1 MSPRSQFPTDSF
13 TPLRP
18 PQEPLPASRGELLEK
33 VGSPGRRIFF
43 TVRGLLDLVEEA
55 APWDALYYPPAKPE
69 DVGRMLERMVDV
81 IDQIPVRVRALVTE
95 LEKEGVDEDLV
106 GDLEFF
112 FQGIHM
118 SVLPELEQLRHKL
131 AGLREH
137 PDEHSDQ
144 KGEFLCELAADV
156 KGKVSSSMMGA
167 SSSLI
172 SGARWNGVEIEPVLF
187 PEKAEEFDRNRKLVE
202 TLSEVTEAITNLLH
216 QIPLASLV
224 ERWRNAQRIDQYALT
239 PLYSFLGN
247 LGRLM
252 QESSRRALYSGD
264 YHQIRRRE
272 NRLSSRIAEITTL
285 HNMTWGIVQPGMTA
299 DMATIYPL
307 LAKKATELAAVLD
320 FDILRKILGKKQL
333 DDLLMVVTMEK
344 DSGKQGRR
352 ERLPEELQGLVP
364 LLYDEDLKTFL
375 ELLLGSVLKR
385 ASLAVKKESAPA
397 PAPVAVAP
405 AAPAAPMPVVHAAPP
420 AAPAASSSLFPDVDE
435 VLGLTPAAPA
445 PAAYAPRRSVAFD
458 AELDALSG
466 PSFGE
471 APVAQ
476 APAPVAPKPAAGV
489 ISRESKLRA
498 LEDLVQLLEDLGS
511 RANPDRKSFE
521 LILRL
526 LKQQRVVPPSMLQS
540 MHPYLY
546 GLMNELI
553 PRLNEIQHLGSQ
565 LSSHSANLIQLCQT
579 LCQPNPSQEQLHGL
593 FPSSM
598 QRLLNLIDGLSS
610 AALASIEKL
619 RMAP

>member
-1 MSPRSQFPTDSF
+1 M
-13 TPLRP
+13 
-18 PQEPLPASRGELLEK
+18 
-33 VGSPGRRIFF
+33 
-43 TVRGLLDLVEEA
+43 EEA
-55 APWDALYYPPAKPE
+55 APWDSLYYPPAKAE
-69 DVGRMLERMVDV
+69 DVGRMLEKMVDV
-81 IDQIPVRVRALVTE
+81 IDQIPVRVRALVAE

-285 HNMTWGIVQPGMTA
+285 HNMTWGIVQPGMTV

-333 DDLLMVVTMEK
+333 DDLLMIVTMEK
-344 DSGKQGRR
+344 DSGGKHGRR

-385 ASLAVKKESAPA
+385 ASLAVKKENAPPPPAVAA
-397 PAPVAVAP
+397 PVPPATAPVASPAVDFSPSFAPSSESP
-405 AAPAAPMPVVHAAPP
+405 AAP
-420 AAPAASSSLFPDVDE
+420 SSSLFPDVDE

-445 PAAYAPRRSVAFD
+445 SAAYAPRRSAAFD
-458 AELDALSG
+458 AELDALAG

-471 APVAQ
+471 PQ
-476 APAPVAPKPAAGV
+476 PAPAPVAPAPPPAKVAGV

-579 LCQPNPSQEQLHGL
+579 LCLPNPSQDQLHGL
-593 FPSSM
+593 FPTSM

>member
-1 MSPRSQFPTDSF
+1 M
-13 TPLRP
+13 
-18 PQEPLPASRGELLEK
+18 
-33 VGSPGRRIFF
+33 
-43 TVRGLLDLVEEA
+43 EEA
-55 APWDALYYPPAKPE
+55 APWDSLYYPPPKAE
-69 DVGRMLERMVDV
+69 DVGTMLENMVDV
-81 IDQIPVRVRALVTE
+81 IDQIPVRVRALVAE
-95 LEKEGVDEDLV
+95 LEGEGVDEDLV

-131 AGLREH
+131 ASLREH

-224 ERWRNAQRIDQYALT
+224 ERWHKAQRIDQYALT

-285 HNMTWGIVQPGMTA
+285 HNMTWGIVQPGMTV
-299 DMATIYPL
+299 DMTTIFPL
-307 LAKKATELAAVLD
+307 LARKATELAAVLD

-333 DDLLMVVTMEK
+333 DDLLMIVTMEK
-344 DSGKQGRR
+344 DSGGKPGRR
-352 ERLPEELQGLVP
+352 ERLPEELQSLVP

-385 ASLAVKKESAPA
+385 ASLAVKKETPPPPAVVAEAMAAPAMAPA
-397 PAPVAVAP
+397 PLLAE
-405 AAPAAPMPVVHAAPP
+405 AATPT
-420 AAPAASSSLFPDVDE
+420 SLFPDVDAE
-435 VLGLTPAAPA
+435 LGLSPGPAS
-445 PAAYAPRRSVAFD
+445 YAPRRSTAFD
-458 AELDALSG
+458 AELDSLAG

-471 APVAQ
+471 PQPVPT
-476 APAPVAPKPAAGV
+476 PAPPPKPAATGV

-526 LKQQRVVPPSMLQS
+526 LKQQRMVPPTMLQS

-579 LCQPNPSQEQLHGL
+579 LCLPNPSQEQLHGP
-593 FPSSM
+593 FPASM

>member
-1 MSPRSQFPTDSF
+1 M
-13 TPLRP
+13 RP

-43 TVRGLLDLVEEA
+43 TVRGLLDQVEEA
-55 APWDALYYPPAKPE
+55 APWDSLYYPPAKPE
-69 DVGRMLERMVDV
+69 DVGRMLEKMVDV
-81 IDQIPVRVRALVTE
+81 IDQIPVRVRALVAE

-285 HNMTWGIVQPGMTA
+285 HNMTWGIVQPGMTV

-333 DDLLMVVTMEK
+333 DDLLMIVTMEK

-385 ASLAVKKESAPA
+385 ASLAVKKENVPPPA
-397 PAPVAVAP
+397 AVAP
-405 AAPAAPMPVVHAAPP
+405 TPAAAPMPQAPP
-420 AAPAASSSLFPDVDE
+420 AAAPMPTVTASLEPAPASSLFPDVDE

-445 PAAYAPRRSVAFD
+445 SAAYAPRRSAAFD
-458 AELDALSG
+458 AELDALAG
-466 PSFGE
+466 PSFGDPHP
-471 APVAQ
+471 APVPV
-476 APAPVAPKPAAGV
+476 APAPPPAKVAGV

-579 LCQPNPSQEQLHGL
+579 LCLPNPSQDQLHGL
-593 FPSSM
+593 FPTSM